1 MKKCTIAL
9 ILACVC
15 SLTAYAELTCKDCI
29 YNLYRMLETCQS
41 KYIDIGDN
49 TYSIKSLYQGKS
61 DRIIFAAITKAHVFS
76 YGNPLDSVVE
86 LNLDDKALYFMV
98 TTEPPRSFRY
108 SDINCIYDSKGRN
121 LLYNEDYMKFPAVIN
136 DPDGFTYVR
145 ERPSTKSKVKAKI
158 RRSHIFLYTPIW
170 GSDWY
175 RAYSDDG
182 SLFIGYIYRKRILP
196 FDECPV
202 DIKKRMKKIMFD

>member
-1 MKKCTIAL
+1 MKKCTVAL
-9 ILACVC
+9 ILAYVC
-15 SLTAYAELTCKDCI
+15 FLTAYAQPTCKDCI
-29 YNLYRMLETCQS
+29 YNLYKVLETCQS

-49 TYSIKSLYQGKS
+49 TYSVKSLYQYKS
-61 DRIIFAAITKAHVFS
+61 DSLIFAAITKAHVFS

-86 LNLDDKALYFMV
+86 LNLGDKALYFMV

-136 DPDGFTYVR
+136 DPDSFTYVR
-145 ERPSTKSKVKAKI
+145 ETLTKSKAKTKI
-158 RRSHIFLYTPIW
+158 RRNQIFLYTPIW
-170 GSDWY
+170 GSDWC

-196 FDECPV
+196 FDKCPV
-202 DIKKRMKKIMFD
+202 DIKKKMIKFMFD

>member
-15 SLTAYAELTCKDCI
+15 SLTAYAQLTCKDCI
-29 YNLYRMLETCQS
+29 YNLYRMLETYQS

-86 LNLDDKALYFMV
+86 LNLDDKALYFIR
-98 TTEPPRSFRY
+98 EFGIR
-108 SDINCIYDSKGRN
+108 KG
-121 LLYNEDYMKFPAVIN
+121 LKKLVI
-136 DPDGFTYVR
+136 
-145 ERPSTKSKVKAKI
+145 SSKI
-158 RRSHIFLYTPIW
+158 RI
-170 GSDWY
+170 
-175 RAYSDDG
+175 
-182 SLFIGYIYRKRILP
+182 FIG
-196 FDECPV
+196 ENQ
-202 DIKKRMKKIMFD
+202 

>member
-1 MKKCTIAL
+1 
-9 ILACVC
+9 
-15 SLTAYAELTCKDCI
+15 
-29 YNLYRMLETCQS
+29 MLETCQS

-121 LLYNEDYMKFPAVIN
+121 LLYN
-136 DPDGFTYVR
+136 TRVR
-145 ERPSTKSKVKAKI
+145 
-158 RRSHIFLYTPIW
+158 
-170 GSDWY
+170 D
-175 RAYSDDG
+175 
-182 SLFIGYIYRKRILP
+182 
-196 FDECPV
+196 
-202 DIKKRMKKIMFD
+202 KKRLEKVGNLVKNSYLYR

>member
-1 MKKCTIAL
+1 
-9 ILACVC
+9 
-15 SLTAYAELTCKDCI
+15 
-29 YNLYRMLETCQS
+29 
-41 KYIDIGDN
+41 
-49 TYSIKSLYQGKS
+49 
-61 DRIIFAAITKAHVFS
+61 
-76 YGNPLDSVVE
+76 
-86 LNLDDKALYFMV
+86 MV

-108 SDINCIYDSKGRN
+108 SDINCIYDSKGCN
-121 LLYNEDYMKFPAVIN
+121 LLYKEDYMKFPAVIN

-196 FDECPV
+196 FDKCPM
-202 DIKKRMKKIMFD
+202 DIKNRMKKDHV